1 MGMIPHEAQTMRSST
16 MNATTT
22 TTKTTRPV
30 EPDTHALELAAVIVG
45 KRIESD
51 HRDYNAL
58 LGRLRESGKPVELA
72 FYGPDSATAH
82 SVVEAAVDANLRS
95 VPTQR
100 IVNRIASLERRR
112 CASVSAD
119 IARFDPSRLGGRG
132 AAGRQRDRARSSENR
147 QMLAARIHRLA
158 TEIQRREQLGGA
170 GEGAQQ

>member
-1 MGMIPHEAQTMRSST
+1 
-16 MNATTT
+16 MNATITDMP
-22 TTKTTRPV
+22 TTRPL
-30 EPDTHALELAAVIVG
+30 EPDTQALELATAIVG

-58 LGRLRESGKPVELA
+58 LARLRESGKPVELA

-82 SVVEAAVDANLRS
+82 SVVEAAVDANLRTI
-95 VPTQR
+95 PTQR

-119 IARFDPSRLGGRG
+119 IGRFDPSRLGGRG
-132 AAGRQRDRARSSENR
+132 AAGRQRDRARASENR

-158 TEIQRREQLGGA
+158 EEIQRRDQLAGA
-170 GEGAQQ
+170 GEGAQR